1 MQSAKMRRTSNAT
14 IKIHDVGIALR
25 SARMGAKVGKKRLS
39 SYLGIHRRHIRNF
52 ESGKRPLEYDVLKK
66 IFLAGVKHLESENK

>member
-1 MQSAKMRRTSNAT
+1 MQSAKMRRTSKAT

-25 SARMGAKVGKKRLS
+25 SARMESKVGKERLS
-39 SYLGIHRRHIRNF
+39 NYLGIHRRHIRNF
-52 ESGKRPLEYDVLKK
+52 ESGKRLLEYDVLKK